1 VSESGGLK
9 TPDTGRNG
17 NDMRREG
24 AAQRATA
31 VEGREG
37 GRDGEREARDDARLC
52 CVWRN
57 YCAVGRDLARMAPGV
72 AADGLGMVQ
81 GGNTSV
87 INVPYIRMDTTC
99 LAS

>member
-1 VSESGGLK
+1 
-9 TPDTGRNG
+9 
-17 NDMRREG
+17 MAMACEG
-24 AAQRATA
+24 KGQRKGQPQWKG
-31 VEGREG
+31 GREG
-37 GRDGEREARDDARLC
+37 GTEREKRGTTPDFAACGTITVQLG
-52 CVWRN
+52 VIS
-57 YCAVGRDLARMAPGV
+57 AARMAPGV